1 MDINKVKNLRM
12 FRADLIG
19 YGLQIKELSALGVA
33 EKILKYAAERK
44 HTVNQEYVVWSKARS
59 PSAEF
64 EMLVSSCLS
73 VLVAE
78 REESK

>member
-19 YGLQIKELSALGVA
+19 CGLQVKELSALGVA
-33 EKILKYAAERK
+33 ERIIELAGEKK
-44 HTVNQEYVVWSKARS
+44 HTVNQEYSYWVNARN
-59 PSAEF
+59 PHAEF
-64 EMLVSSCLS
+64 ETMVSSCLS

>member
-19 YGLQIKELSALGVA
+19 CGLQVQELSALGTA

-44 HTVNQEYVVWSKARS
+44 HTVNQEYSYWVNARN
-59 PSAEF
+59 PHAEF